1 MPPQQ
6 TQREKEWEAAF
17 KVLQP
22 WFEREAPKM
31 GNVTPVA
38 LIDDIGP
45 LKALRKDIEKVEK
58 LYVDLLKAKL
68 GREIPWTRR
77 GDTYEAVQTLVPRR
91 ALNQQKAKDYLES
104 QGILDDFMDDAE
116 TPTVNVKRF

>member
-1 MPPQQ
+1 M
-6 TQREKEWEAAF
+6 EWEAAF

-68 GREIPWTRR
+68 GREQPWTKR
-77 GDTYEAVQTLVPRR
+77 GDTYEASQTIVPRR
-91 ALNQQKAKDYLES
+91 MLNQQKAKDYFEA
-104 QGILDDFMDDAE
+104 QGILDDFMTDAD